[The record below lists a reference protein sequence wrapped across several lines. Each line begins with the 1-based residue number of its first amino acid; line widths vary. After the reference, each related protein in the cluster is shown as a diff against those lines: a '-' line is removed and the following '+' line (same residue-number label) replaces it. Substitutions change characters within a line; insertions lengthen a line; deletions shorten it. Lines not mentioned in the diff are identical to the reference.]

1 MYTFTVNVRR
11 RCKSANWRAERGDGR
26 GGPGHS
32 PSIYIESEI
41 PVEKLVL
48 FKDNKAVGLNKELA
62 QDIHPNQQV
71 VHGIHPKHEVVQGI
85 NPNPGVSTGHP
96 SKSMS

>member
-32 PSIYIESEI
+32 PGIYIESEI
-41 PVEKLVL
+41 PVEQL
-48 FKDNKAVGLNKELA
+48 
-62 QDIHPNQQV
+62 
-71 VHGIHPKHEVVQGI
+71 HEVVQGI